1 MQIPMV
7 ERIRNWRPRTPFY
20 YGWLVIFT
28 GAFGNFVSTS
38 VAGVVLGGIQ
48 GLITR
53 DTGWSRITIGATAT
67 VGVWMTG
74 VTAPI
79 AGRLTDRYGARW
91 LMPMGTLFMGLC
103 LYSLGSATRLWQF
116 VVLAV
121 LGRAISQPLLIGVV
135 PRTLAVNFFLRRR
148 NTALAL
154 IGMFRPVGASI
165 NIQVISTIAD
175 FQGWRAAFR
184 YLGLFSLV
192 LTLPMALVVRRR
204 PEDIGLLP
212 DGDRTQSV
220 PVARDTAST
229 GPAPSQASEPDWTAS
244 EAWRTK
250 AYWIVGV
257 CAFLGSSTNA
267 AVGFNIVPHLVETAQ
282 LTTTQAAGVLSL
294 GTFLSLSN
302 LGWGYLADRFTPR
315 VCLVWAMT
323 LAAGSV
329 LYLHTVDSLVS
340 AYVFGVLWG
349 VTSGTS
355 GVLISMVIAQFFGR
369 NSYGAIA
376 GTFRPFEA
384 GGLGV
389 GQILGP
395 VIYNVFGSYK
405 WMFICVL
412 LGHILASVL
421 ALACRTPRPPARTQ
435 AVCG

>member
-1 MQIPMV
+1 M
-7 ERIRNWRPRTPFY
+7 
-20 YGWLVIFT
+20 
-28 GAFGNFVSTS
+28 
-38 VAGVVLGGIQ
+38 
-48 GLITR
+48 
-53 DTGWSRITIGATAT
+53 
-67 VGVWMTG
+67 
-74 VTAPI
+74 
-79 AGRLTDRYGARW
+79 
-91 LMPMGTLFMGLC
+91 
-103 LYSLGSATRLWQF
+103 
-116 VVLAV
+116 
-121 LGRAISQPLLIGVV
+121 

-154 IGMFRPVGASI
+154 IGMFRPIGASI
-165 NIQVISTIAD
+165 NIQVISTIAE

-184 YLGLFSLV
+184 YLGLFSLL

-204 PEDIGLLP
+204 PEDIGLLL
-212 DGDRTQSV
+212 DGDHTQSV
-220 PVARDTAST
+220 LIAHDTAST
-229 GPAPSQASEPDWTAS
+229 SPAASQASEPDWTAS

-384 GGLGV
+384 GGLGT

-395 VIYNVFGSYK
+395 VIYNIFGAYR
-405 WMFICVL
+405 WLFICVL
-412 LGHILASVL
+412 LGHALASVL
-421 ALACRTPRPPARTQ
+421 ALLCRTPRLPARTQ
-435 AVCG
+435 AE

>member
-7 ERIRNWRPRTPFY
+7 ERIRNWRPPTPFY

-28 GAFGNFVSTS
+28 GAFGNFVATS

-53 DTGWSRITIGATAT
+53 DMGWSRITIGATAT
-67 VGVWMTG
+67 VGVWITG

-79 AGRLTDRYGARW
+79 AGKLTDRYGARW
-91 LMPMGTLFMGLC
+91 LMPMGTLFTGLC
-103 LYSLGSATRLWQF
+103 LYSLGNATRLWQF
-116 VVLAV
+116 VVLAI
-121 LGRAISQPLLIGVV
+121 LGRAISQPLLIGIV
-135 PRTLAVNFFLRRR
+135 PRTLGVNFFLRRR

-154 IGMFRPVGASI
+154 IGMFRPIGASI
-165 NIQVISTIAD
+165 NIQVISTIAE

-184 YLGLFSLV
+184 YLGLFSLL
-192 LTLPMALVVRRR
+192 LTLPMALIVRRR

-212 DGDRTQSV
+212 DGDHTQSV
-220 PVARDTAST
+220 PIAHDTAST
-229 GPAPSQASEPDWTAS
+229 SPAASQASEPDWTAS

-250 AYWIVGV
+250 AYWIL
-257 CAFLGSSTNA
+257 AITALLGTSTNA
-267 AVGFNIVPHLVETAQ
+267 AAGFNIVPHLVETAQ

-302 LGWGYLADRFTPR
+302 LGWAYLADRFTPQA
-315 VCLVWAMT
+315 CLVWAMA
-323 LAAGSV
+323 LSAGSIM
-329 LYLHTVDSLVS
+329 YLHTVDSLVS
-340 AYVFGVLWG
+340 AYIFGILWG

-384 GGLGV
+384 GGLGT

-395 VIYNVFGSYK
+395 IIYNVFGSYK
-405 WMFICVL
+405 WLFISIL

-421 ALACRTPRPPARTQ
+421 ALVCRTPLPPARTQ

>member
-7 ERIRNWRPRTPFY
+7 QRIRNWRPPTPFY
-20 YGWLVIFT
+20 YGWMVIFT

-67 VGVWMTG
+67 VGVWITG

-79 AGRLTDRYGARW
+79 AGRLADRYGARW
-91 LMPMGTLFMGLC
+91 LMPMGTLFMGVC

-116 VVLAV
+116 VVLAI

-154 IGMFRPVGASI
+154 IGMFRPVGAAI

-175 FQGWRAAFR
+175 LQGWRAAFR
-184 YLGLFSLV
+184 YLGLFSLL

-212 DGDRTQSV
+212 DGDRTTSV
-220 PVARDTAST
+220 PIARDTAST
-229 GPAPSQASEPDWTAS
+229 APAPSRDTEPNWMAS

-250 AYWIVGV
+250 AYWIIAAS
-257 CAFLGSSTNA
+257 AFLGTSTNA

-315 VCLVWAMT
+315 VCLVWAMA

-340 AYVFGVLWG
+340 AYVFGVFWG
-349 VTSGTS
+349 VTSGAS

-369 NSYGAIA
+369 SSYGTIA

-384 GGLGV
+384 GGLGT

-405 WMFICVL
+405 WLFISIL
-412 LGHILASVL
+412 LGHVLASIM
-421 ALACRTPRPPARTQ
+421 ALLCRAPRLPARLQ
-435 AVCG
+435 AERG